1 MRLAHGF
8 CLVLAGASFGSKVL
22 FDGGTI
28 ITFDENAQAVKV
40 LRNTS
45 VLVEDDIISAIYE
58 EATREAPSNDTEVIS
73 AVGKIITPGFI
84 DTHRHLFQTGLRTMR
99 SNITMAA
106 YFAALSPY
114 VPNVI
119 NRFTADD
126 IYYGQLFGIWQS
138 LEAGVTTIIDHSY
151 GTFDEETSEASLR
164 ASIDSQARI
173 SWCYG
178 IHRIPNN
185 FTIERQVAYFKRVA
199 KTIDWDS
206 TPVQLGIS
214 YDEFDGGLEADIDEV
229 IRLTKEYN
237 VSALTTHFMGG
248 PWIASNSPTL
258 LNRLGLL
265 NLTTPVIFSHA
276 TSLSPDDATL
286 LRELNHH
293 IAIAPESE
301 MHFGHGFPHSH
312 NIMDQAG
319 LAIDAGWAWSADL
332 ISQARIWLQS
342 VRAKHFQKA
351 LDDWKAPANSPVS
364 VNQAFLLA
372 TLGGARALRRPD
384 LGVIAVG
391 AKADIVVFDAT
402 SRNFL
407 GWTDPVAAV
416 ILHSHA
422 GHVEHVMVGG
432 TFRKRDFKLVMPSN
446 TSRALEDA
454 TERFLESAQ
463 RLQAQFMADPPIIVQ
478 GEHKPGVPYIQ
489 LEHVDALAG
498 NATGY

>member
-1 MRLAHGF
+1 MHLAHGI
-8 CLVLAGASFGSKVL
+8 CLAVVGASFASKVL
-22 FDGGTI
+22 FDKGTI
-28 ITFDENAQAVKV
+28 ITFDENSQAVKV
-40 LRNTS
+40 LRNAS
-45 VLVEDDIISAIYE
+45 VLVEDDKFLAIYE
-58 EATREAPSNDTEVIS
+58 EGTQEAPSNDTEVIS

-84 DTHRHLFQTGLRTMR
+84 DTHRHLFQTSLSTMR
-99 SNITMAA
+99 SNITMAT

-185 FTIERQVAYFKRVA
+185 FTIERQVAYFERVA

-258 LNRLGLL
+258 LNGLGLL
-265 NLTTPVIFSHA
+265 NLTIPVIFSHA

-319 LAIDAGWAWSADL
+319 LAIDAGWAWSSDL

-351 LDDWKAPANSPVS
+351 LDDWKVPANSPMS

-422 GHVEHVMVGG
+422 GHVEHVMVDGK
-432 TFRKRDFKLVMPSN
+432 FRKRDFKLVMPSN

-454 TERFLESAQ
+454 TERFLESAR
-463 RLQAQFMADPPIIVQ
+463 RLQAQFMADPP
-478 GEHKPGVPYIQ
+478 HYS
-489 LEHVDALAG
+489 AG
-498 NATGY
+498 

>member
-1 MRLAHGF
+1 MRLTHGI
-8 CLVLAGASFGSKVL
+8 CLALAGTSFASKFL

-40 LRNTS
+40 LRNAS
-45 VLVEDDIISAIYE
+45 VLVEDDTITAIYE
-58 EATREAPSNDTEVIS
+58 GGTQEAPSHDTEVIS

-84 DTHRHLFQTGLRTMR
+84 DTHRHLFQTGFKTMR
-99 SNITMAA
+99 SNVTMAA

-126 IYYGQLFGIWQS
+126 VYYGQLMGIWES
-138 LEAGVTTIIDHSY
+138 LDAGVTSIIDHAY
-151 GTFDEETSEASLR
+151 GTFEEETSEASLR

-173 SWCYG
+173 WWCYG

-185 FTIERQVAYFKRVA
+185 FTIERQVAFFEKA
-199 KTIDWDS
+199 AQAIDWDTTS
-206 TPVQLGIS
+206 TQLGIS
-214 YDEFDGGLEADIDEV
+214 YDEFDGGLEGDVDEV
-229 IRLTKEYN
+229 IRLTK
-237 VSALTTHFMGG
+237 
-248 PWIASNSPTL
+248 
-258 LNRLGLL
+258 LGLL
-265 NLTTPVIFSHA
+265 NLSTPVIFSHA

-301 MHFGHGFPHSH
+301 MHFGHGYPHSH
-312 NIMDQAG
+312 KIMDQAG

-332 ISQARIWLQS
+332 VSQARIWLQS
-342 VRAKHFQKA
+342 VRVKQFQKA
-351 LDDWKAPANSPVS
+351 LDDWKVPANSPMS

-384 LGVIAVG
+384 LGVISVG

-402 SRNFL
+402 SRNLL

-422 GHVEHVMVGG
+422 GNVEHVMVDGK
-432 TFRKRDFKLVMPSN
+432 FRKRDFDLVMPSN
-446 TSRALEDA
+446 TSRSLEDA

-463 RLQAQFMADPPIIVQ
+463 RLQAQFIADPPIIVQ
-478 GEHKPGVPYIQ
+478 GEHKPGSPYIQ
-489 LEHVDALAG
+489 LEHLDALAG